1 MKQMLTR
8 FLADESGATSIEY
21 AVMAAS
27 IALAIIPGVN
37 ALGKQLG
44 VKFAA
49 VTTAL
54 H

>member
-8 FLADESGATSIEY
+8 FLADESAATSIEY

-37 ALGKQLG
+37 AIGSKLGA
-44 VKFAA
+44 KFAA